1 MAKSYRQINDEELET
16 TINILY
22 DEGIVSIYTNKA
34 KLQKELYKV
43 LGNPTKEDKV
53 KRSVVA
59 SKWDI
64 PINEKSKISQ
74 VLLKANI
81 FDL

>member
-22 DEGIVSIYTNKA
+22 DEGLVSIYTNKA
-34 KLQKELYKV
+34 KLQRELYKV
-43 LGNPTKEDKV
+43 LGPATKEDKI
-53 KRSVVA
+53 KRSTVA
-59 SKWDI
+59 STWDI